1 MYQEKILSERFG
13 ETRVITCCVVD
24 CRLKFL
30 QRIMSS
36 VVDSR
41 RKPRAMK
48 ISSVV
53 QDSRRCGAC
62 TAEGATDCC
71 GSETPA
77 TRYSLDG
84 AQMIVRSLSSFSR
97 KK

>member
-1 MYQEKILSERFG
+1 MLLMYQVNILSERFC

-53 QDSRRCGAC
+53 HDSRRCGGPPW
-62 TAEGATDCC
+62 TAEGAADCC
-71 GSETPA
+71 C
-77 TRYSLDG
+77 
-84 AQMIVRSLSSFSR
+84 
-97 KK
+97 

>member
-1 MYQEKILSERFG
+1 M
-13 ETRVITCCVVD
+13 ITCCVVD

-30 QRIMSS
+30 QRIMFS

-41 RKPRAMK
+41 WKPRAMK

-71 GSETPA
+71 
-77 TRYSLDG
+77 
-84 AQMIVRSLSSFSR
+84 
-97 KK
+97 